1 MSQSGGYHLNE
12 SGGYEYKFT
21 VEPSED
27 FICTLCHLV
36 LKNPLQL
43 EDCGHIF
50 CKSCYENM
58 KSHTE
63 ANSLELLCP
72 LDRLKIHPTHVFK
85 DKATERK
92 ILNLEVQCS
101 NFGDGCKWTGEL
113 RNIQNHEENC
123 LKNQIKEVIGIELK
137 HLLNRMTELE
147 LVVEA
152 NKLQLVEKDKQISI
166 QRKLTE
172 VQNKHIDNLSKEIK
186 ELSKQIKNQDQAMDI
201 QKKQFK
207 NQNKQQTDIL
217 NKTNI
222 VQNNQIEDHQIQ
234 IKAHGKKI
242 ESHRIELEDHHKQ
255 IEDLRNLKEEQ
266 IKDFNIR
273 MENHSLLIKTSQH
286 QPSII
291 IPGSE
296 YISSE
301 YINHFSAVT
310 TSFEWKFN
318 VDRLRTGDELKSPL
332 FYNSKNLH
340 CFQLTVFYDH
350 RDNFSTYL
358 CRCRGK
364 FDLDVQKVIL
374 KTDEFVFNIHLLGNN
389 KYKRELKYIYAAE
402 VKSDDDSDDDGDDD
416 DADSTDCDYWC
427 ECDDYSINAD
437 AMQSDGEFQ
446 CISNDDI
453 IKLTVD
459 ANVHLHCFFN

>member
-1 MSQSGGYHLNE
+1 
-12 SGGYEYKFT
+12 
-21 VEPSED
+21 
-27 FICTLCHLV
+27 
-36 LKNPLQL
+36 
-43 EDCGHIF
+43 
-50 CKSCYENM
+50 
-58 KSHTE
+58 
-63 ANSLELLCP
+63 
-72 LDRLKIHPTHVFK
+72 
-85 DKATERK
+85 
-92 ILNLEVQCS
+92 LNLEVQCS

-113 RNIQNHEENC
+113 RNIQNHEDNC

-186 ELSKQIKNQDQAMDI
+186 ELSKQIKNQVNTVDI
-201 QKKQFK
+201 QNKQLK

-217 NKTNI
+217 NKTNV
-222 VQNNQIEDHQIQ
+222 VQNKQIEEHQIQ

-242 ESHRIELEDHHKQ
+242 ESHHIELEERNKQ

-266 IKDFNIR
+266 MKEFNIR
-273 MENHSLLIKTSQH
+273 MDNQSLLIKTLQH

-291 IPGSE
+291 IPSSE

-310 TSFEWKFN
+310 SSFEWKFN

-332 FYNSKNLH
+332 FYNSKNSH

-358 CRCRGK
+358 YRCRGK
-364 FDLDVQKVIL
+364 FDLELHEVIL

-402 VKSDDDSDDDGDDD
+402 VNTDEDDADNDDGDDD
-416 DADSTDCDYWC
+416 ADGTDCDYFF
-427 ECDDYSINAD
+427 EPDEYTISED

-446 CISNDDI
+446 SISNDDI

-459 ANVHLHCFFN
+459 GNIHLHCFFN